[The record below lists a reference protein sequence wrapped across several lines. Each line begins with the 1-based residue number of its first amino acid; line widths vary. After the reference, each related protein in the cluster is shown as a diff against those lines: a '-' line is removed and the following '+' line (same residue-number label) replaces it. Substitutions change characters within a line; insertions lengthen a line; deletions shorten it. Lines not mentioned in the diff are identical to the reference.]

1 MATSAIPRKNV
12 APPSDP
18 SDCWRRAINPDIRI
32 DILLTVHSA
41 AYDLLPSVTVPEIEV
56 EQDQRNLWG
65 TMRKSWQG
73 VMGVLWSFKL
83 QDDLAAPYNEL
94 PDIEKGKSC
103 YPCWLIGYS
112 ETPLG
117 IP

>member
-1 MATSAIPRKNV
+1 
-12 APPSDP
+12 
-18 SDCWRRAINPDIRI
+18 
-32 DILLTVHSA
+32 
-41 AYDLLPSVTVPEIEV
+41 
-56 EQDQRNLWG
+56 
-65 TMRKSWQG
+65 MRKSWQG
-73 VMGVLWSFKL
+73 VMGVFWSFKL